1 MKIIQLNRPPISMKT
16 IKILMRGLKKK
27 KMLKHLQNF

>member
-1 MKIIQLNRPPISMKT
+1 MKT